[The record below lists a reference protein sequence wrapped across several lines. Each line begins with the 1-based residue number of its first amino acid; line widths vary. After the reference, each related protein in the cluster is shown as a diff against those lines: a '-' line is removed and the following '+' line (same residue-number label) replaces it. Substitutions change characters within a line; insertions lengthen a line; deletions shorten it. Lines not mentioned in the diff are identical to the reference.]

1 MSKVLLIVKRG
12 VLLTLIF
19 SAASIKGQRISGDE
33 VSDKE
38 SPTGYILAT
47 GRRLPFLY
55 AISLDE
61 AIEVKN
67 NNTANAI
74 ISRNKLPWID

>member
-19 SAASIKGQRISGDE
+19 SAASIKGQGISGDE

-47 GRRLPFLY
+47 GRRLQVPHLSY
-55 AISLDE
+55 YCLDHC
-61 AIEVKN
+61 
-67 NNTANAI
+67 
-74 ISRNKLPWID
+74 

>member
-19 SAASIKGQRISGDE
+19 SAASIKGQGISGDE

-38 SPTGYILAT
+38 SPTGYILA
-47 GRRLPFLY
+47 RELL
-55 AISLDE
+55 
-61 AIEVKN
+61 
-67 NNTANAI
+67 NTLTCQL
-74 ISRNKLPWID
+74 S